1 MVRLKL
7 SAASLIEV
15 TVAMVI
21 ILLVWTIALT
31 IFINVTT
38 SGGALKKVR
47 YQVLLKEY
55 ALKVKNEKLF
65 IDDEFNI
72 NELTVHRKVAPY
84 MGNNSLLYLHLTI
97 TDVSGKVVCQYQE
110 LIYRHEK
117 N

>member
-7 SAASLIEV
+7 RAASLIEV

-38 SGGALKKVR
+38 SGGAIKKVR
-47 YQVLLKEY
+47 YQLWLKDY

-65 IDDEFNI
+65 IDDEF
-72 NELTVHRKVAPY
+72 ELDEVTVHRKVMPY
-84 MGNNSLLYLHLTI
+84 KGNNKLLYLHLTI
-97 TDVSGKVVCQYQE
+97 TDASGKVLSQYQE
-110 LIYRHEK
+110 LIYSHEK